1 MANEIAI
8 NNETYQKVEI
18 HPYRHRVRYHEL
30 DTQGVVHPA
39 HYMNWIENARLDLL
53 EQIGLGLKQMEN
65 TEILMPI
72 ISNSIEYLSPVKF
85 DDTIVI
91 GTTVTS
97 YDGKQIEVAYRIFNE
112 KTGKNH
118 AMAKSKH
125 FFTNKAGIPISL
137 GRIYPELNT
146 TFFEMK

>member
-8 NNETYQKVEI
+8 NGTYRNAEI
-18 HPYRHRVRYHEL
+18 SPYRHRVRYHEL
-30 DTQGVVHPA
+30 DAQGMVHPS

-65 TEILMPI
+65 MEILMPML
-72 ISNSIEYLSPVKF
+72 SNSIEYYSPVKF
-85 DDTIVI
+85 DDMIVI
-91 GTTVTS
+91 STKVTS
-97 YDGKQIEVAYRIFNE
+97 YDGKQIEIAYRIFDE
-112 KTGKNH
+112 KTGENY

-125 FFTNKAGIPISL
+125 FFTNKSGVPISL
-137 GRIYPELNT
+137 GRIYPELDT

>member
-8 NNETYQKVEI
+8 NGTYQKI
-18 HPYRHRVRYHEL
+18 KISPYKHRVRYHEL
-30 DTQGVVHPA
+30 DAQGKVHPS
-39 HYMNWIENARLDLL
+39 HYLNWIENARLDLL

-65 TEILMPI
+65 MEILIPI
-72 ISNSIEYLSPVKF
+72 LSNSIEYHSPVKF
-85 DDTIVI
+85 DDMIVI

-97 YDGKQIEVAYRIFNE
+97 YDGKQMEITYRIFNE
-112 KTGKNH
+112 KTGENY

-137 GRIYPELNT
+137 GRIYPELDT

>member
-8 NNETYQKVEI
+8 NGTNRNAEI
-18 HPYRHRVRYHEL
+18 SPYRHRVRYHEL
-30 DTQGVVHPA
+30 DAQGMVHPS

-65 TEILMPI
+65 MEILMPML
-72 ISNSIEYLSPVKF
+72 SNSIDYYSPVKF
-85 DDTIVI
+85 DDMIVI
-91 GTTVTS
+91 STKVTS
-97 YDGKQIEVAYRIFNE
+97 YDGKQIEIAYRIFDE
-112 KTGKNH
+112 KTGENY

-125 FFTNKAGIPISL
+125 FFTNKSGVPISL
-137 GRIYPELNT
+137 GRIYPELDT

>member
-8 NNETYQKVEI
+8 NGTYRNVEI
-18 HPYRHRVRYHEL
+18 SPYRHRVRYHEL
-30 DTQGVVHPA
+30 DAQGMVHPS

-65 TEILMPI
+65 MEILMPML
-72 ISNSIEYLSPVKF
+72 SNSIEYYSLFKF
-85 DDTIVI
+85 DDMIVI
-91 GTTVTS
+91 STKVTS
-97 YDGKQIEVAYRIFNE
+97 YDGKQIEIAYRIFDE
-112 KTGKNH
+112 KTGENY

-125 FFTNKAGIPISL
+125 FFTNKSGVPISL
-137 GRIYPELNT
+137 GRIYPELDT